1 MEVVLLVA
9 ACGRLL
15 EFFVAPL
22 LALPVASVMHFT
34 QTVIN
39 IVLIV
44 ATVRVLHSWQTRF
57 FAEMLF
63 QAEMSGT
70 TKAGLATLLRWRVS
84 AFADAPQRQA
94 A

>member
-15 EFFVAPL
+15 EYFVAPL

-39 IVLIV
+39 LVLIV

-63 QAEMSGT
+63 QAEMSGARVARGRCT
-70 TKAGLATLLRWRVS
+70 QCSCARIPCVCTSALA
-84 AFADAPQRQA
+84 P
-94 A
+94 

>member
-15 EFFVAPL
+15 EYFVAPL

-39 IVLIV
+39 LVLIV

-63 QAEMSGT
+63 QAEMSG
-70 TKAGLATLLRWRVS
+70 ARVARGRCTQCICARISCVCTS
-84 AFADAPQRQA
+84 AAP
-94 A
+94 